1 MRRRPWSPRS
11 SEDPDR
17 IVATMTAT
25 PVDFF
30 FDPGCPFTWRTSRWL
45 TAVEEAGEAEVTW
58 RLMSLSV
65 LNEGREIPEQYAA
78 VMRQGVR
85 VLRAL
90 DAAGE
95 TGGSSAVAALYTA
108 LGTRAHDQDV
118 FLSDDVVA
126 ACVAEVGL
134 PDSVAEAVDDPARDA
149 SVRSS
154 HDRSQQLVGDDAGS
168 PVLALEGRGFFGPVV
183 VPVPKGEEALDLFR
197 GVRLLAGV
205 SAFAELKTSRN
216 PF

>member
-1 MRRRPWSPRS
+1 MSPGPYARS
-11 SEDPDR
+11 
-17 IVATMTAT
+17 VTAN

-45 TAVEEAGEAEVTW
+45 TAVEDAGEAEVTW

-65 LNEGREIPEQYAA
+65 LNEGRDIPEQYAT
-78 VMRQGVR
+78 VMTQGAR

-95 TGGSSAVAALYTA
+95 VGGSAALAALYTA
-108 LGTRAHDQDV
+108 VGTRMHDQDV
-118 FLSDDVVA
+118 FFSDDVVA
-126 ACVAEVGL
+126 ACVTEVGL
-134 PDSVAEAVDDPARDA
+134 PESVADALDDPARDA
-149 SVRSS
+149 SVRAS
-154 HDRSQQLVGDDAGS
+154 HDRAQQLVGDDAGS

-205 SAFAELKTSRN
+205 PAFSELKTSRDD
-216 PF
+216 F